1 MCFSKGQIPKQSS
14 RKLARSLHS
23 SQGAGTSAQSH
34 DESTIS
40 GQSRDGLITMIGGQS
55 NMQEH
60 SFVDSAG
67 NTQNPPIQSVNQTL
81 PSEGTNPDI
90 GNFLQQLISNPG
102 GIPAPGRGRDSS
114 QGMGI
119 PGGVLG
125 NLMGQV
131 MQNPFMR
138 NVVQQVVEQVGEES
152 IDHDGGGFPSNLDF
166 SGLMQQMM
174 PVVGQALSRVNSSA
188 TNNPEQGSSVLQDAS
203 ARIREDV
210 LRSSAEGSREG
221 PNLSA
226 LFQQIMP
233 VVAQAFGG
241 NRHVGDSDHL
251 SNLHPAADLNID
263 NVHQVLHSLTLQRA
277 FYLLL

>member
-1 MCFSKGQIPKQSS
+1 
-14 RKLARSLHS
+14 
-23 SQGAGTSAQSH
+23 
-34 DESTIS
+34 
-40 GQSRDGLITMIGGQS
+40 
-55 NMQEH
+55 
-60 SFVDSAG
+60 
-67 NTQNPPIQSVNQTL
+67 
-81 PSEGTNPDI
+81 
-90 GNFLQQLISNPG
+90 
-102 GIPAPGRGRDSS
+102 
-114 QGMGI
+114 MGI

-152 IDHDGGGFPSNLDF
+152 IDHDGGFPSNLDF

-203 ARIREDV
+203 ARIREGA
-210 LRSSAEGSREG
+210 LRSSAEGLREG
-221 PNLSA
+221 PNISA

-241 NRHVGDSDHL
+241 NRPVGDSDNP
-251 SNLHPAADLNID
+251 SNLHPAMNFNID
-263 NVHQVLHSLTLQRA
+263 NVHQVFHSHSLASELFICYYRSIHCCIFTV
-277 FYLLL
+277 Y